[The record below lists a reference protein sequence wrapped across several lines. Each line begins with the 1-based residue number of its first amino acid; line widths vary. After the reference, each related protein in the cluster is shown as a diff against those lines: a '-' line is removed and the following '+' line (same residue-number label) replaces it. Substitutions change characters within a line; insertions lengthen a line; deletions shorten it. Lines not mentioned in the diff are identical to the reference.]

1 MSNKEVYRAG
11 DSFEKLD
18 FTMESLPTGEYEGCW
33 FLNCN
38 FEKVNLSSIKFIEC
52 EFVGCNLSL
61 AKLDNTAF
69 GDVIFKDCKM
79 LGLHFEQASSF
90 NFTVRFENCTLDHT
104 SFYKVKM
111 KSTLFSNVKL
121 MEVDFTETVLTG
133 TNFEQCDLKGAKF
146 EHTNLEKADFRT
158 SFNFSID
165 PALNMLKGAKF
176 SFAGIQGLLDKYD
189 IEIS

>member
-1 MSNKEVYRAG
+1 MVGENVYVPG
-11 DSFEKLD
+11 KTFEKMD
-18 FTMESLPTGEYEGCW
+18 FTEQFLPVGEYEGCR

-38 FEKVNLSSIKFIEC
+38 FEKSRLSSIKFIEC

-79 LGLHFEQASSF
+79 LGLHFEQANPF
-90 NFTVRFENCTLDHT
+90 NFTVRFEKCMLDHT

-111 KSTLFSNVKL
+111 KGTLFSNSKL
-121 MEVDFTETVLTG
+121 VEVDFTETALTNS
-133 TNFEQCDLKGAKF
+133 NFDNCDLQGAKF
-146 EHTNLEKADFRT
+146 EHSNLEKTDFRT
-158 SFNFSID
+158 AVNYSID
-165 PALNMLKGAKF
+165 PELNMLKKAKF
-176 SFAGIQGLLDKYD
+176 SEAGIRGLLDKYD